1 MISKNQSAEAL
12 IINEK
17 ALRLSK
23 RRLATLQHGSQV
35 IILPTNIWYSKSID
49 EFKNKF
55 DDYNKDITLLS

>member
-23 RRLATLQHGSQV
+23 RRLATLLHGSQV
-35 IILPTNIWYSKSID
+35 IILPTNILYSKSID
-49 EFKNKF
+49 DVEN
-55 DDYNKDITLLS
+55 I

>member
-49 EFKNKF
+49 DVEN
-55 DDYNKDITLLS
+55 I